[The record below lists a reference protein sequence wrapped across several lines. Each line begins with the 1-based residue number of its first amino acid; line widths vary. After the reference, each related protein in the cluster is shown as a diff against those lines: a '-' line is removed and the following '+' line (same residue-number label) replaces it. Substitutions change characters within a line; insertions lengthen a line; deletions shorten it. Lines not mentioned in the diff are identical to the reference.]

1 MDIYNT
7 LPISAGML
15 GEAVGETIMGISGLI
30 IRIVFATGAAT
41 WYVGNE
47 KVDGRKMRQASI

>member
-1 MDIYNT
+1 
-7 LPISAGML
+7 ML
-15 GEAVGETIMGISGLI
+15 GEAVGGTIMGISGLI
-30 IRIVFATGAAT
+30 IGIVFATGAAT